1 MSIPTGVVTAFAV
14 WGLISLGMQIVY
26 LYQVYTT
33 KPAPRSEAEIENSFL
48 KQKISK
54 LEDAVEREKKRAQ
67 EIEDK
72 VVGRLLAAKTQTN

>member
-1 MSIPTGVVTAFAV
+1 MNIPIGVITAFAL

-33 KPAPRSEAEIENSFL
+33 KPAPRTEAEIENSFL

-54 LEDAVEREKKRAQ
+54 LEEAVKKEKQRAQ

-72 VVGRLLAAKTQTN
+72 VVGRLLAAKTQSN